1 MAEEHKDEGLWT
13 TQQVTGF
20 LQVDEETVYRWVR
33 EGRLK
38 RVKVGSRNRSRPED
52 IRAIR
57 DRGLPTEGAA

>member
-1 MAEEHKDEGLWT
+1 MAGEHKDEALWT
-13 TQQVTGF
+13 TQQVTEF

-38 RVKVGSRNRSRPED
+38 RVKVGARNRYRPEE

-57 DRGLPTEGAA
+57 DSGLPTEGAA